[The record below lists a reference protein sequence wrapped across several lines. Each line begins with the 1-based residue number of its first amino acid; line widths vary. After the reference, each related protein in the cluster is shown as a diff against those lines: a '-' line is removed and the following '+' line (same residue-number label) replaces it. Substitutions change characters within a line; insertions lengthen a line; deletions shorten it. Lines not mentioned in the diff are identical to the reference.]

1 MRRPDSAGFIIT
13 GRPDY
18 LSPYQSATAA
28 LPDRLAKLQRLTAGD
43 PEQARRFG
51 ELEGLIRAKLDE
63 LRLTIELGQHGE
75 TDQARDEILND
86 RGKAAMELIRRL
98 VGEVIVAESA
108 LGTERVR
115 AVDEAQSNTLYAAMA
130 GSVLGLG
137 GLLVGTVSLLR
148 RNRRLREAEAEL
160 SAQSALLQATLD
172 NCRDGIAAF
181 DGGDMLVAF
190 NRHFFDLM
198 DFPPALARRGQA
210 LASFQEIERQRPCQ
224 ALGDRGATD
233 NSSADAHQLL
243 KIGSRDLEL
252 SRNPMPGGGFVVS
265 SLDITRRLQAEGD
278 RAPGAEDGGD
288 RPAHRRRRARLQQPA
303 AGDHR
308 QPRAAGARTAGGDAR
323 AQRAG

>member
-1 MRRPDSAGFIIT
+1 
-13 GRPDY
+13 
-18 LSPYQSATAA
+18 
-28 LPDRLAKLQRLTAGD
+28 
-43 PEQARRFG
+43 
-51 ELEGLIRAKLDE
+51 
-63 LRLTIELGQHGE
+63 
-75 TDQARDEILND
+75 
-86 RGKAAMELIRRL
+86 
-98 VGEVIVAESA
+98 
-108 LGTERVR
+108 
-115 AVDEAQSNTLYAAMA
+115 MA

-190 NRHFFDLM
+190 NRHFFDLT

-233 NSSADAHQLL
+233 DSSADAHQLL

-252 SRNPMPGGGFVVS
+252 YRNPMPVAASSSRRSTSRGGC
-265 SLDITRRLQAEGD
+265 
-278 RAPGAEDGGD
+278 
-288 RPAHRRRRARLQQPA
+288 RPRPSFARRRRWRRSASSPA
-303 AGDHR
+303 AS
-308 QPRAAGARTAGGDAR
+308 RTTSTTCCR
-323 AQRAG
+323 